1 MFYWHQSYHGNKM
14 APLCFLLAFYE
25 FFFFSFFFQK
35 SLKGARTYLGC
46 LGWWQS
52 LNKFY
57 KSVLE
62 KFWNKVWRVIKT
74 VNKHAIDIISEHLKK
89 TIRSGNAVSSHSGLI
104 PSENCTKKE
113 RDCFGRLRKRGIWL
127 AYVRLLSLPFLYVIW
142 STSTNFT
149 VI

>member
-1 MFYWHQSYHGNKM
+1 MIHVLLTSELPWQQNGAITFSCLSISRFYKVFFLFVL
-14 APLCFLLAFYE
+14 LCF
-25 FFFFSFFFQK
+25 FFFQK
-35 SLKGARTYLGC
+35 SLLGACTYLGC

-62 KFWNKVWRVIKT
+62 IFWNKVSRVIKT

-89 TIRSGNAVSSHSGLI
+89 TIRSENAVSSHSGLI

-113 RDCFGRLRKRGIWL
+113 RVALADCEKEEFHWLTFGC
-127 AYVRLLSLPFLYVIW
+127 FLYH
-142 STSTNFT
+142 FCM
-149 VI
+149 